1 MKLSVAISPCP
12 NDVFI
17 FAGLIAG
24 AVRCPGHEVAFE
36 FLELESLNSGT
47 RDGRWDIA
55 KISYA
60 NAAGLPGY
68 RLLRCGGA
76 LGRGCGPLLLSNRA
90 GEDGKAALDP
100 SAPVLVPGQRTTA
113 HFLLE
118 FFHRNGQ
125 VTVGGASRSDAP
137 LRKEFVPFDALYRR
151 LLGPDPC
158 QGVVIH
164 EMRFT
169 YARDGLFL
177 ARDLGEYWESATGH
191 PIPLGAVALASAA
204 EARAPGLEVAVET
217 AIRASLDW
225 SYAHEA
231 EALALCRHH
240 SQSMDESVLRS
251 HIALYVNAFSRDL
264 GPEGDRAVAHFLDL
278 QARFSLPTPHSFRGS

>member
-1 MKLSVAISPCP
+1 MKVSIAISPCP

-17 FAGLIAG
+17 FAGLIEG
-24 AVRCPGHEVAFE
+24 AVRRPGLDFAFE
-36 FLELESLNSGT
+36 FLELESLNAGA
-47 RDGRWDIA
+47 REGRWDVA

-76 LGRGCGPLLLSNRA
+76 LGRGCGPLLLSNRGGA
-90 GEDGKAALDP
+90 GGRAVFDP
-100 SAPVLVPGQRTTA
+100 SAPVLVPGRRTTA

-125 VTVGGASRSDAP
+125 VTGGGASGAAVP
-137 LRKEFVPFDALYRR
+137 LRKEFIPFDALYRR
-151 LLGPDPC
+151 LLGPEAC

-177 ARDLGEYWESATGH
+177 ARDLGEFWESSTGY
-191 PIPLGAVALASAA
+191 PIPLGAVALAAAA
-204 EARAPGLEVAVET
+204 EARSPGLGAEVEA

-231 EALALCRHH
+231 EALALCRSH

-251 HIALYVNAFSRDL
+251 HIALYVNKFSRDL
-264 GPEGDRAVAHFLDL
+264 GPEGDKAVGYFLES
-278 QARFSLPTPHSFRGS
+278 QARFASDPFRGS

>member
-1 MKLSVAISPCP
+1 MKVSLAISPCP

-24 AVRCPGHEVAFE
+24 EVPAPGLEFGFE
-36 FLELESLNSGT
+36 FLELESLNAGA
-47 RDGRWDIA
+47 RQGRWDIA

-90 GEDGKAALDP
+90 GEGGMAVFDP
-100 SAPVLVPGQRTTA
+100 SDPVLVPGERTTA

-118 FFHRNGQ
+118 FHHRNGK
-125 VTVGGASRSDAP
+125 VTGVGRP
-137 LRKEFVPFDALYRR
+137 LRKEFLPFDALYRR
-151 LLGPDPC
+151 LLGPEPC

-177 ARDLGEYWESATGH
+177 VRDLGEFWEAMTGY
-191 PIPLGAVALASAA
+191 PIPLGAVALSAAA
-204 EARAPGLEVAVET
+204 EARIPGLGDRVES

-231 EALALCRHH
+231 EAMALCRQHA
-240 SQSMDESVLRS
+240 QSMDDAVLRS
-251 HIALYVNAFSRDL
+251 HIGLYVNGFSRDL
-264 GPEGDRAVAHFLDL
+264 GAEGDRAVAHFLEM
-278 QARFSLPTPHSFRGS
+278 QARFGAAAPAV